1 MTYVGK
7 ILVIA
12 IMALSL
18 MFLALST
25 VVFTTERNWKDKTA
39 EVQKKL
45 SETNAEKTRL
55 LAELQ
60 AAANNREA
68 VEKDRDGKVKE
79 YESQIKRQDDEVK
92 ARQAEITAQRK
103 TVETAQEASRS
114 AQLEAEARLKETSL
128 LREQIAAVQKQ
139 ANDFKLQQTE
149 LNDKIRLLEREL
161 EVAKTNNKSLR
172 DRVVTLSNVVQ
183 QNGLDPDPAR
193 YRAIDSLPPDVEGE
207 VTRRDELG
215 KRYEISIGSDDGL
228 TVGHELV
235 VYRLQPNPEFL
246 GKVRVQTVAGDT
258 AVVSLL
264 GNTPQ
269 GKQIR
274 EGDIVSTKIRTR

>member
-25 VVFTTERNWKDKTA
+25 VVFMTERNWKDKA
-39 EVQKKL
+39 AQIQDSLNKA
-45 SETNAEKTRL
+45 NAEKTRL
-55 LAELQ
+55 TTELQ
-60 AAANNREA
+60 AANNNREA
-68 VEKDRDGKVKE
+68 VEKDREAKVKQ
-79 YESQIKRQDDEVK
+79 YEADLKLQEDAVK
-92 ARQAEITAQRK
+92 ARQAEITAQR
-103 TVETAQEASRS
+103 TSVETAQETTRS
-114 AQLEAEARLKETSL
+114 AMLEAEARLKETAL

-161 EVAKTNNKSLR
+161 EVARTNNKSLR
-172 DRVVTLSNVVQ
+172 DRVVTLSNVIQ

-193 YRAIDSLPPDVEGE
+193 YRALELPPDVEGE
-207 VTRRDELG
+207 VTRVDGQNR
-215 KRYEISIGSDDGL
+215 RFEISIGSDDGL
-228 TVGHELV
+228 TAGHELM
-235 VYRLQPNPEFL
+235 VYRLQPNPEYL
-246 GKVRVQTVAGDT
+246 GKVRVQTVAHDT

-264 GNTPQ
+264 GSTPQ